1 MRGDKREMILRILLN
16 SRETLSKNK
25 LSKIAGCSRQWVIK
39 FLKKLQLRKLV
50 KGTAVI
56 NKKNLIKYWISIS
69 KKQKN
74 FKSYMV
80 KEPLKILGGTKL
92 NYALTTYQA
101 ENIVQHY
108 LFPSRIDIYVQKK
121 DIEQWHSLMIR
132 NGLYGKGNVRVIVA
146 DEQIMYGKRKIK
158 NLSVV
163 STPQLIVDLTNEG
176 GPCQEAAE
184 MLMEK
189 L

>member
-1 MRGDKREMILRILLN
+1 
-16 SRETLSKNK
+16 
-25 LSKIAGCSRQWVIK
+25 
-39 FLKKLQLRKLV
+39 
-50 KGTAVI
+50 
-56 NKKNLIKYWISIS
+56 
-69 KKQKN
+69 
-74 FKSYMV
+74 
-80 KEPLKILGGTKL
+80 
-92 NYALTTYQA
+92 
-101 ENIVQHY
+101 
-108 LFPSRIDIYVQKK
+108 
-121 DIEQWHSLMIR
+121 MIR